1 MEPSQL
7 ASGDL
12 AYLGD
17 AALELM
23 VREHLI
29 RQGHSG
35 PGRLNALA
43 REYVTAVR
51 QSAALERILPL
62 LDETEAGVYRRA
74 RNQHKTTPPPSAS
87 AAQYRR
93 ATGLEALFAYL
104 YLEGRWDRMRTL
116 FAAAYPASGENP
128 PRDPDR
134 SREISE
140 TAP

>member
-1 MEPSQL
+1 MEPTQI

-17 AALELM
+17 AALELL

-51 QSAALERILPL
+51 QSAAVERILPL
-62 LDETEAGVYRRA
+62 LDEDEADVYRRA
-74 RNQHKTTPPPSAS
+74 RNQHKAAPPPSATV
-87 AAQYRR
+87 AEYRR
-93 ATGLEALFAYL
+93 ATGLEALLAYL
-104 YLEGRWDRMRTL
+104 YLSGRFDRMRAL
-116 FAAAYPASGENP
+116 FAAAYPGNESPEGKERTADTPAHNP
-128 PRDPDR
+128 
-134 SREISE
+134 
-140 TAP
+140 